1 MSHLINQKIEQDN
14 RNIQNFMQMINKS
27 EQILKSKEQ

>member
-14 RNIQNFMQMINKS
+14 RNIQNLMQMINKS